1 MQRNRAASRRDSETG
16 SVANE
21 MRARGAELAGAAL
34 SDAVPNQHRSILT
47 DRRHCMQTAV
57 AITVSL
63 LAAAAAAADASQR
76 VIFPFP
82 SPFFRGVDSISAEH
96 LAVESYTV
104 FIRQQSYLLLFG
116 IPSPTHSFF
125 RGLKPSFSANP
136 SHCSPSF
143 LLLKY

>member
-63 LAAAAAAADASQR
+63 LAAAAAADASQR

-82 SPFFRGVDSISAEH
+82 SPFLEVLMAFLQSI
-96 LAVESYTV
+96 
-104 FIRQQSYLLLFG
+104 
-116 IPSPTHSFF
+116 
-125 RGLKPSFSANP
+125 
-136 SHCSPSF
+136 
-143 LLLKY
+143 